1 MRIWVAAFM
10 LISASFLPGAKEAQQ
25 KRVKPDVNA
34 RRAYDYL
41 TEICKIGTRVSGT
54 AGMARQQQL
63 MVQHF
68 TDLDA
73 DISFQ
78 AFDVAHPVTGE
89 PVRMKNMIVSW
100 HPETTERILLCCHY
114 DTRPFPDRD
123 RRNPRGVFVGAN
135 DGASGVA
142 LFMEMGHHIKGLN
155 LPYGVDMVFFDGEEL
170 VYNPEDKYF
179 LGSEH
184 FAQDYRDNPPKHRY
198 ICGVLV
204 DMIADRQ
211 LQLYYEKNSMKFAP
225 EVTQSIWKAA
235 TALRERSFRAH
246 VKHEVRDDHIP
257 LNEIAKIPTC
267 DLIDFDYPHW
277 HTTADVPANCSF
289 RSLESVANVLLYW
302 LQDPLAKDE

>member
-1 MRIWVAAFM
+1 MRIWLAVLLLIAAS
-10 LISASFLPGAKEAQQ
+10 LVHGAEEAKQPL
-25 KRVKPDVNA
+25 VKPEVDG

-54 AGMARQQQL
+54 AGMARQQQM

-68 TDLDA
+68 SDLDA

-78 AFDVAHPVTGE
+78 SFDVAHPATGE

-100 HPETTERILLCCHY
+100 HPEAKERILLCCHY

-123 RRNPRGVFVGAN
+123 PRDPRGVFVGAN

-142 LFMEMGHHIKGLN
+142 LYMEMANHIKKLD

-170 VYNPEDKYF
+170 VYNRGDKYF

-184 FAQDYRDNPPKHRY
+184 FAKEYRDNPPEHRY

-211 LQLYYEKNSMKFAP
+211 LQLYYEKNSVKHAP
-225 EVTQSIWKAA
+225 EVARSVWKAA
-235 TALRERSFRAH
+235 AELKQRAFVSRER
-246 VKHEVRDDHIP
+246 HEVLDDHIP

-267 DLIDFDYPHW
+267 DLIDFDYAYW
-277 HTTADVPANCSF
+277 HTTSDVPRNCSP
-289 RSLESVANVLLYW
+289 RSLESVGNVLLYW
-302 LQDPLAKDE
+302 LQNPLEK

>member
-1 MRIWVAAFM
+1 MRIWLAALL
-10 LISASFLPGAKEAQQ
+10 LISAAVVHAADDAKT
-25 KRVKPDVNA
+25 KVVKPDVDG

-54 AGMARQQQL
+54 AGMARQQQM

-68 TDLDA
+68 SDLDA

-78 AFDVAHPVTGE
+78 SFDVAHPVTGE

-100 HPETTERILLCCHY
+100 DPEAKERILLCCHY

-123 RRNPRGVFVGAN
+123 PRNPRGVFVGAN

-142 LFMEMGHHIKGLN
+142 LYMEMANHIKKLD

-170 VYNPEDKYF
+170 VYNRGDKYF

-184 FAQDYRDNPPKHRY
+184 FAKEYRDNPPRHRY
-198 ICGVLV
+198 LCGVLV

-211 LQLYYEKNSMKFAP
+211 LQLYYEKNSVKHAP
-225 EVTQSIWKAA
+225 EVTRSVWKAA
-235 TALRERSFRAH
+235 AELNQRAF
-246 VKHEVRDDHIP
+246 VSRVRHEVRDDHIP

-267 DLIDFDYPHW
+267 DLIDFDYAYW
-277 HTTADVPANCSF
+277 HTTADVPRNCSP
-289 RSLESVANVLLYW
+289 RSLASVGNVLLYW
-302 LQDPLAKDE
+302 LQNPIAK

>member
-1 MRIWVAAFM
+1 MRTCLATLM
-10 LISASFLPGAKEAQQ
+10 LIAASLLHGAEEAKQQ
-25 KRVKPDVNA
+25 IVKPEVDG

-54 AGMARQQQL
+54 AGMARQQQM

-68 TDLDA
+68 SDLDA

-78 AFDVAHPVTGE
+78 SFDVAHPVTGE

-100 HPETTERILLCCHY
+100 HPEAKERILLCCHY

-123 RRNPRGVFVGAN
+123 PRNPRGVFVGAN

-142 LFMEMGHHIKGLN
+142 LYMEMANHIKKLD

-170 VYNPEDKYF
+170 VYNRGDKYF

-184 FAQDYRDNPPKHRY
+184 FAKEYRDNPPEHRY
-198 ICGVLV
+198 VCGVLV

-211 LQLYYEKNSMKFAP
+211 LQLYYEKNSVKHAP
-225 EVTQSIWKAA
+225 EVAQSVWKAA
-235 TALRERSFRAH
+235 AELKQRAF
-246 VKHEVRDDHIP
+246 VPRVRHEVLDDHIP
-257 LNEIAKIPTC
+257 LNEIARIPTC
-267 DLIDFDYPHW
+267 DLIDFDYAYW
-277 HTTADVPANCSF
+277 HTTSDVPRNCSP
-289 RSLESVANVLLYW
+289 RSLESVGNVLLYW
-302 LQDPLAKDE
+302 LQNPVEK